1 MAQVLSNVFL
11 GCRVQCAQPQEI
23 SYGQSMADNEEKKGS
38 AMDSQWQIMMTKK
51 NQLWTVNC
59 TDNEDQK
66 GAGTHD
72 AVR

>member
-1 MAQVLSNVFL
+1 
-11 GCRVQCAQPQEI
+11 
-23 SYGQSMADNEEKKGS
+23 MADNEEKKGS